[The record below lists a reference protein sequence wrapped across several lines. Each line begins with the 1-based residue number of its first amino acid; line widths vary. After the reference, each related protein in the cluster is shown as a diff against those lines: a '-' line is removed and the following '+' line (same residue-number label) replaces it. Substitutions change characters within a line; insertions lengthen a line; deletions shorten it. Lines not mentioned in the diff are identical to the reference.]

1 MSVTELTQ
9 ILVHTQQG
17 ATLQQDANTRLME
30 QSDQILSDE
39 ETGPEST
46 VDSPGGEIQGEED
59 FEVVPAET
67 APQTSQDDA
76 GNLAH
81 EAVDELQARRE
92 QEYIQF
98 VDYNSPDDYTD
109 GPARFVERSDGV
121 KDCAALLLTFDMS
134 VKIIEASE
142 IQRQYAREARHA
154 EEQMKEISRFESE
167 LSSEILNHRARISHE
182 EARDEEQEATAACLT
197 KLRADLIAL
206 EDMLEGLEVRKQELE
221 ASLRWRGEMLT
232 EAQAEVA
239 MQLDEAFVAGNL
251 LAPDTEEE
259 IPVEY
264 FDLQD
269 QYQKLHRQQTGEE
282 EEEDDDHMSQ
292 ISALVDVSTAYLR
305 DQVAALSAEQAAEV
319 NVRSKLNDAMQR
331 WLTAEQRFDY
341 KEVERAQDWH
351 ATKVGWQRGDPTQDA
366 NQEAFDLRWYQ
377 NFQAITRELVEA
389 EHEYH
394 QARVA
399 ACEAGLEPDVMQ
411 EECFADCASDGR
423 CDSEAGHDEIF
434 WERFAAMCKD
444 DGKVNQWLDA
454 VPDDMCNPQDAKT
467 EPEIDEW
474 EARDIEVWESQST
487 VATHAIVRRRI
498 DQRQQEVGW
507 HDRIW
512 TLWDGLAAFRAF
524 FFN

>member
-1 MSVTELTQ
+1 MSVTGLTQ
-9 ILVHTQQG
+9 IPVHRQQQG
-17 ATLQQDANTRLME
+17 AILQPDTDTRLME
-30 QSDQILSDE
+30 QSNKISSEEHSD
-39 ETGPEST
+39 PEST

-59 FEVVPAET
+59 FEVVPAQT
-67 APQTSQDDA
+67 APQPPQDDA

-81 EAVDELQARRE
+81 EAVDELQARR
-92 QEYIQF
+92 QLEYIRF
-98 VDYNSPDDYTD
+98 VGENDPDDYTD
-109 GPARFVERSDGV
+109 GPARFVEKSDGV
-121 KDCAALLLTFDMS
+121 KGCAALLLTFDMS
-134 VKIIEASE
+134 LKIIEASE

-154 EEQMKEISRFESE
+154 EEQMNEISRFESE

-182 EARDEEQEATAACLT
+182 EARDEEQEASAACLP

-251 LAPDTEEE
+251 LPPDTEEE

-264 FDLQD
+264 FNLQD
-269 QYQKLHRQQTGEE
+269 EYQKLHRQQTG

-305 DQVAALSAEQAAEV
+305 DQVAGQSAEQAAKV
-319 NVRSKLNDAMQR
+319 KVRSELDDAMER
-331 WLTAEQRFDY
+331 YLTAEQRFDY

-351 ATKVGWQRGDPTQDA
+351 VTQVRWQQGDPTQDA
-366 NQEAFDLRWYQ
+366 DQEAFDLRWYQ
-377 NFQAITRELVEA
+377 NFQALTRELVEA
-389 EHEYH
+389 EEEYH

-423 CDSEAGHDEIF
+423 CDSEAGHDETF
-434 WERFAAMCKD
+434 WERFAATCKD
-444 DGKVNQWLDA
+444 DGTVSQWLDA
-454 VPDDMCNPQDAKT
+454 VPDDMCNPQDATT

-507 HDRIW
+507 HARIW
-512 TLWDGLAAFRAF
+512 TLWDALAAFRAF